1 MWLGHGNGPSKRRP
15 TKQWRKRG
23 KATKEPSHEI
33 QRCGTW
39 HTMKRLIPLCWIFST
54 KVGEFLFRCFFVGC
68 LFIVLRC
75 IVLPVL
81 SIPVNTT
88 VCIICEYF
96 GTCTDA
102 FFFFMFVLSFEY
114 NDHHCSQYEPIVRSR
129 FHRRSAIQSANVH
142 RNIVV
147 RFLMLRVGCCT
158 PMITCGTE
166 QDVNKH
172 VQLEWFKLYPAFILL
187 FGDVYFTN
195 TNTFFPLFSQ
205 DFGFERSTIARFG
218 SQNPHQIGLP
228 DDEDLAQFAARP

>member
-54 KVGEFLFRCFFVGC
+54 KVGEFLFGCFFVGC

-88 VCIICEYF
+88 ACIICEYF

-129 FHRRSAIQSANVH
+129 FHRRSTIQSANVH

-147 RFLMLRVGCCT
+147 RF
-158 PMITCGTE
+158 
-166 QDVNKH
+166 
-172 VQLEWFKLYPAFILL
+172 
-187 FGDVYFTN
+187 
-195 TNTFFPLFSQ
+195 
-205 DFGFERSTIARFG
+205 
-218 SQNPHQIGLP
+218 
-228 DDEDLAQFAARP
+228 